1 MYRLF
6 LLRNSSYDMNI
17 KIKPTESEL
26 EILQLI
32 WKHGP
37 STVRQINDLMNGSRV
52 VGYTTTLKLLQIMT
66 QKGIVRADKTDRSHI
81 YSVLVERG
89 GNPAATCRTAF
100 AGSFWRLGKK
110 TRDASALGNKKT
122 SQAELE
128 EIKLLIRRL
137 EGGEA

>member
-81 YSVLVERG
+81 YSALLKEEETQQQLVEQLLQAAFG
-89 GNPAATCRTAF
+89 GSA
-100 AGSFWRLGKK
+100 KK
-110 TRDASALGNKKT
+110 LVMQALGNKKT

>member
-81 YSVLVERG
+81 YSALLKEEETQQQLVEQLLQAAFG
-89 GNPAATCRTAF
+89 GSA
-100 AGSFWRLGKK
+100 KK
-110 TRDASALGNKKT
+110 LVMQALGNKKT

-137 EGGEA
+137 EGR

>member
-1 MYRLF
+1 M
-6 LLRNSSYDMNI
+6 NS

-37 STVRQINDLMNGSRV
+37 ATVRQINDLMNESRV

-81 YSVLVERG
+81 YSALLKEEETQQQLVDQLLQAAFG
-89 GNPAATCRTAF
+89 GSA
-100 AGSFWRLGKK
+100 KK
-110 TRDASALGNKKT
+110 LVMQALGNKKT
-122 SQAELE
+122 SKAELE
-128 EIKLLIRRL
+128 EIKLMIKRL

>member
-6 LLRNSSYDMNI
+6 LLRNSSYNMNS

-81 YSVLVERG
+81 YSALLKEEETQQQLVEQLLQAAFG
-89 GNPAATCRTAF
+89 GSA
-100 AGSFWRLGKK
+100 KK
-110 TRDASALGNKKT
+110 LVMQALGNKKT